1 MSSFHGPNHS
11 SPLEVSVAHERDRLC
26 REVLVA
32 NTLIVATLRWR
43 MTGNDEAAPSENPP
57 PEDLPESLRAEAEMF
72 DRLLRRLAET
82 GDEE

>member
-1 MSSFHGPNHS
+1 
-11 SPLEVSVAHERDRLC
+11 
-26 REVLVA
+26 
-32 NTLIVATLRWR
+32 